1 MLHLSQF
8 FHYQNVFWTVVT
20 GTLSWGQHTLLTPL
34 DLSFHG
40 VCHQFC
46 IWKCW
51 RIVII
56 FLAGRIPNGAC
67 KGPHLMKT
75 SPRGEKWMTLTFL
88 GGKSGFP
95 LCLLN
100 HQVIQA
106 GFQEGL
112 WNSDVI
118 EALKAWRMCRIWEG
132 NFW

>member
-1 MLHLSQF
+1 
-8 FHYQNVFWTVVT
+8 
-20 GTLSWGQHTLLTPL
+20 
-34 DLSFHG
+34 
-40 VCHQFC
+40 
-46 IWKCW
+46 
-51 RIVII
+51 
-56 FLAGRIPNGAC
+56 
-67 KGPHLMKT
+67 
-75 SPRGEKWMTLTFL
+75 MTLTFL

-132 NFW
+132 NFWWPESGSNNGAAFFFFPLDLCKATYS